1 MSYKLVNSVFPDG
14 TTNQT
19 TLVRRLSDDAF
30 IPMVEGNRD
39 YQEYL
44 KWLAEGNTP
53 TPVNS

>member
-1 MSYKLVNSVFPDG
+1 MAYKLVNSVFPDG

-19 TLVRRLSDDAF
+19 SIIKRLSDDAF

-44 KWLAEGNTP
+44 EWVAEGNTP
-53 TPVNS
+53 DPAE

>member
-39 YQEYL
+39 YQAYL
-44 KWLAEGNTP
+44 EWVAEGNTP
-53 TPVNS
+53 DPAE

>member
-39 YQEYL
+39 YQAYL
-44 KWLAEGNTP
+44 EWVAEGNTP
-53 TPVNS
+53 DPAD